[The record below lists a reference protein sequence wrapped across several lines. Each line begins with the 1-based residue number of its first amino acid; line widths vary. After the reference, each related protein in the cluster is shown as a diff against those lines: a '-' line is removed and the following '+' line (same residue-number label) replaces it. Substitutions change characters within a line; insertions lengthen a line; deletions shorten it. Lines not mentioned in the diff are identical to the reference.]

1 VADFFHF
8 VPGYTHYVYQAGR
21 EPLFFLLLAFLLTFA
36 AVRTYTR
43 QARSR
48 GWRSGS
54 VQGVHLHHL
63 VPGIVASLAAGTAI
77 IAFQPGDDSMLLLSA
92 LFGVG
97 AALTLDE
104 FALILHLDDVYWTK
118 EGRSSIEATVMGFA
132 FALLCLLVT
141 APLGSDPGKDIPHW
155 VLVGTISVNMCF
167 ALVAFLKGKAKLGA
181 FGLFIPGVALLGAI
195 RLAKPTS
202 LWSRRY
208 YSAAKLE
215 RSRERAALHRR
226 RYLLLKHRVYDAIGG
241 APHLERSDERHLELS
256 TASPQR
262 DQQDQALPSTSSG

>member
-8 VPGYTHYVYQAGR
+8 IPGYKHYVYQSGR

-36 AVRTYTR
+36 ATRTYTR
-43 QARSR
+43 VGRLR

-54 VQGVHLHHL
+54 VRGVHLHHL

-77 IAFQPGDDSMLLLSA
+77 IAFRPGDDSMLLLSA

-104 FALILHLDDVYWTK
+104 FALILHLDNVYWTH
-118 EGRSSIEATVMGFA
+118 EGRSSIEATLMGFT
-132 FALLCLLVT
+132 FASLCLLAT
-141 APLGSDPGKDIPHW
+141 APLGSDPSKDIPHW
-155 VLVGTISVNMCF
+155 IVGAIISINMSF

-181 FGLFIPGVALLGAI
+181 FGVFIPGLELLAAA

-202 LWSRRY
+202 PWARRF
-208 YSAAKLE
+208 YSERKLG
-215 RSRERAALHRR
+215 RSHVRTTVQDQ
-226 RYLLLKHRVYDAIGG
+226 RYVHLKHRLYDLIGG
-241 APHLERSDERHLELS
+241 AHDLER
-256 TASPQR
+256 P
-262 DQQDQALPSTSSG
+262 